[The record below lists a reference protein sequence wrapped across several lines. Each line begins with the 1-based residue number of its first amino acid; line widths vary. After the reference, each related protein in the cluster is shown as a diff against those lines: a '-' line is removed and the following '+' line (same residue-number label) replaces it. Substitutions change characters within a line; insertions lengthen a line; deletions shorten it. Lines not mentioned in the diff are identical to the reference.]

1 MKRMANK
8 RLGIG
13 VGGTLLALALTL
25 ANGPAAQAAPSA
37 MTRQGILDLAV
48 SGVGYSYYWGQ
59 GSWRMDGTETGSC
72 SGSCPSCS
80 HSGSY
85 GADCSGFVAKA
96 WQVPGPSNVTTNSH
110 PYSTSNFRWEEN
122 YWSQIP
128 RGDALVGDAFVYRNS
143 GNTSGHV
150 VIYESGD
157 PWGSSWVYEARGC
170 SYGIVH
176 RLKSIGSTYVAIRR
190 NALSETACA
199 TVPAAGRVI
208 DQDESCFELG
218 GPMAYWRTE
227 QSGWNGSLK
236 WTHATD
242 TQVYN
247 YALWHLDLE
256 QAGRY
261 VLEAYTPAAWA
272 ESQQANYQVRHG
284 GVTTPTVVDQTAVDG
299 WVTVGEFDFAAGDG
313 QWVRLE
319 DLTGE
324 PGSSDTRVVFD
335 ALRLTLVP
343 ETPSD
348 PVDPGDPEDPSDPVD
363 PGDPEDPNDP
373 ADPIDPG
380 DTGNPPTPTC
390 EPVPP
395 TGRVIDDT
403 ELCFEQGGPAEYWRF
418 EQAGFMGGL
427 RWTHATANTTYN
439 FAVWRLSFL
448 LAGTYK
454 IEAYTAAPWAKSRQA
469 RYQVRHDGTT
479 TTFDVDQTATD
490 GWTTVGKVEFASGGA
505 QWVRLEDLT
514 GESNDSDTR
523 VVADAI
529 RISWVDQPTP
539 YAPNLG
545 DKDLDRLGKVV
556 GGCATS
562 GISSSGAPPA
572 GALWCV
578 LLLLWIL
585 RRSRRRI

>member
-1 MKRMANK
+1 MKR
-8 RLGIG
+8 LSSISIGISIA
-13 VGGTLLALALTL
+13 LLALAYAPTAL
-25 ANGPAAQAAPSA
+25 AAPGA
-37 MTRQGILDLAV
+37 MSRQEILDLAV
-48 SGVGYSYYWGQ
+48 SGVGYSYYWGH
-59 GSWRMDGTETGSC
+59 GSWRNDGTQAGSC

-85 GADCSGFVAKA
+85 GADCSGYVAKA
-96 WQVPGPSNVTTNSH
+96 WQVPGPSDVTTDSH
-110 PYSTSNFRWEEN
+110 PYSTSNFRWEET

-128 RGDALVGDAFVYRNS
+128 RGDAMVGDAFTYRNS
-143 GNTSGHV
+143 GNTGGHI

-176 RLKSIGSTYVAIRR
+176 RLKSIGSSYVAIRR
-190 NALSETACA
+190 DAVVDTPCA

-208 DQDESCFELG
+208 DQDEACFELG
-218 GPMAYWRTE
+218 GPMQYWRTE

-284 GVTTPTVVDQTAVDG
+284 GVTTATVVDQTAVDG
-299 WVTVGEFDFAAGDG
+299 WVTVGEFDFTAGNG

-324 PGSSDTRVVFD
+324 PGSSNTRVVFD

-343 ETPSD
+343 NA
-348 PVDPGDPEDPSDPVD
+348 PEDPV
-363 PGDPEDPNDP
+363 DPNDP
-373 ADPIDPG
+373 ADPEDPVDPNDPADPEDPG
-380 DTGNPPTPTC
+380 ESGDPPTPTC

-395 TGRVIDDT
+395 IGRVIDDS
-403 ELCFEQGGPAEYWRF
+403 ELCFELGGPAEYWRS
-418 EQAGFMGGL
+418 EHAGFMGAL
-427 RWTHATANTTYN
+427 RWTHATSSTAYN

-448 LAGTYK
+448 HPGTYK
-454 IEAYTAAPWAKSRQA
+454 IEAYTAAPWAESRRA
-469 RYQVRHDGTT
+469 RYQVHHDGTT
-479 TTFDVDQTATD
+479 TTFEVDQTATD
-490 GWTTVGKVEFASGGA
+490 GWTTVGEVDFAIGGA

-514 GESNDSDTR
+514 GESNGSQTR

-539 YAPNLG
+539 YGPNLG
-545 DKDLDRLGKVV
+545 EKDRDRLGKVV

-562 GISSSGAPPA
+562 AVSSCDAPPA
-572 GALWCV
+572 VALWCM
-578 LLLLWIL
+578 LLLLWL
-585 RRSRRRI
+585 FRRTRRR